1 MIIGEIPTLEVNG
14 VPEESIPHSQAD
26 PKMAAECS
34 TAASLRENT
43 LWRIWGKFE
52 HVPKSA
58 GDELVGGVAVVEI
71 SD

>member
-1 MIIGEIPTLEVNG
+1 MVIGEIPTLEVNG

-58 GDELVGGVAVVEI
+58 RRRA
-71 SD
+71 SSTASQ